1 MTFFDILRI
10 NHQTLYRMY
19 VYMLTNPTRAVLYIG
34 VTNNLT
40 RRLAE
45 HADNL
50 GNANKFTGRYQSNLL
65 VYFETQPTPAQAIAR
80 EKELKGWSRAKK
92 EVLITKFNPTW
103 EAIDLETWDGKPEEG

>member
-1 MTFFDILRI
+1 
-10 NHQTLYRMY
+10 MY

-50 GNANKFTGRYQSNLL
+50 GNPNKFTGRYQINLL
-65 VYFETQPTPAQAIAR
+65 VYFETQTSPAQAIAR
-80 EKELKGWSRAKK
+80 EKELKGGSRAKK
-92 EVLITKFNPTW
+92 EVLIAKFNPTW
-103 EAIDLETWDGKPEEG
+103 AAIDLETWAGEPKES